1 MSASFAPR
9 VGDRVANRY
18 KLTALLR
25 GGGAAQ
31 VFRAQDGGSEV
42 DLVLIDPARCE
53 PEAWASFA
61 QLVEFTTAAQIP
73 GLSPLHGITEA
84 PPTPPHCLAEAQVGR
99 GFDRLRA
106 DEGPLPWQRGLA
118 LGEQVAAI
126 LEAVDATIGLA
137 HRALIPARCTVDAQG
152 QVKLLD
158 YGIAEFE
165 PLEGRPD
172 ESGYR
177 APEQAS
183 GPGDAASDI
192 FSLALILFELV
203 AGVRPPTTM
212 APRLRSLVPEAPQAV
227 DDFFAA
233 ALARDP
239 ELRLPDVSTMRAA
252 LRELLGLGPA
262 PAVEASQSPAP
273 PPAAVPASTAA
284 PSPPELPR
292 APGSTNG
299 MAPSPAELVRVPGPA
314 NGMTPSPTSVRPPGL
329 TNSLTPSPAKAPV
342 EPVRPSSSALA
353 GLAPS
358 VVQSSPPAAAMAPL
372 PIVPP
377 PSATLSMPGGSTA
390 DQPVDRTVAFPR
402 GSKPTLLAHLRSTR
416 LPSRPAAPDPT
427 RTEIL
432 PPAARGAAALRL
444 LDTGSAR
451 LGALAAASD
460 SMARADR
467 TEIFVD
473 NKSSSSARADRT
485 EIFVDDRSA
494 SSGRADRTEIFVA
507 DKSSSSGRVDR
518 TEIFVDNKSSSS
530 GRVDRTEIFV
540 DNKSSSSGRIDR
552 TEIFV
557 DNRSSGRADR
567 TEIFVDNRAALGG
580 RNERTEIL
588 QPTPSFAVS
597 PREPEFIVPAVE
609 QPRPGRAAAAPAAPA
624 RPPVPAKEPGDVPP
638 ATGAKLPLK
647 VVLVVANLVLL
658 LVILLVLAL
667 R

>member
-1 MSASFAPR
+1 MSGSFTPR

-25 GGGAAQ
+25 GSGAAQ

-42 DLVLIDPARCE
+42 TLVLIDPARCE

-61 QLVEFTTAAQIP
+61 QLVEFTTSAQIA
-73 GLSPLHGITEA
+73 GLSPLHGIAET
-84 PPTPPHCLAEAQVGR
+84 PPTPPYCLAEAQVGR

-106 DEGPLPWQRGLA
+106 DEGPLPWQRALT

-137 HRALIPARCTVDAQG
+137 HRALIPGRCAVDAQG
-152 QVKLLD
+152 QVKVLD

-177 APEQAS
+177 APEQAG

-192 FSLALILFELV
+192 FSLALILFEL
-203 AGVRPPTTM
+203 ATGVRPPTTM

-239 ELRLPDVSTMRAA
+239 ELRLPDLSTMRAT

-262 PAVEASQSPAP
+262 PAVEASQTPAAP
-273 PPAAVPASTAA
+273 PVAVPASAVA
-284 PSPPELPR
+284 PPPELPR
-292 APGSTNG
+292 APGPTNG
-299 MAPSPAELVRVPGPA
+299 MTPSPAELVRA
-314 NGMTPSPTSVRPPGL
+314 PGL
-329 TNSLTPSPAKAPV
+329 TNSMTPSPAKAPI
-342 EPVRPSSSALA
+342 EPAKPIGSALA

-377 PSATLSMPGGSTA
+377 PSATLSTPGGSI

-416 LPSRPAAPDPT
+416 LPSRPAAPEPNK
-427 RTEIL
+427 TEIL
-432 PPAARGAAALRL
+432 PPTARGAAALRL

-451 LGALAAASD
+451 LGPPAAASD
-460 SMARADR
+460 SMGRVDR

-473 NKSSSSARADRT
+473 N
-485 EIFVDDRSA
+485 
-494 SSGRADRTEIFVA
+494 
-507 DKSSSSGRVDR
+507 KSSSSGRVDR

-540 DNKSSSSGRIDR
+540 DNKSSSSGRVDR

-557 DNRSSGRADR
+557 DNKSSSSGRVDRTEIFVDNKSSSSGRVDR
-567 TEIFVDNRAALGG
+567 TEIFVDNRAALSG

-588 QPTPSFAVS
+588 QPAPSFATP

-609 QPRPGRAAAAPAAPA
+609 PSRPGRAAAASAAPA
-624 RPPVPAKEPGDVPP
+624 RPPAPAAEPSDATP
-638 ATGAKLPLK
+638 ASGAKLPLK
-647 VVLVVANLVLL
+647 VVLVVANAVLL